1 MRPRR
6 RAGRSILAITAAL
19 LLLVGLL
26 TVLGPRGLHPDRFTR
41 CVTPLALRGDLTSS
55 ADKRELAQMLVGSAE
70 HSDLYWEGQA
80 GYLEYNVEG
89 NEEFNRGYTG
99 GIIGFTS
106 KTASMLEVVR
116 RYAALQRE
124 DNPLAPFLPAL
135 EAANGTSSIEGLGTA
150 YEEAW
155 RAAADDPAF
164 LLAQLTLAEDW
175 YLEPALDQAG
185 QDGVGAFGQ
194 YAYYDAMIHHGS
206 SGFATIREAA
216 GGTATVPSKGGDE
229 TAWLQA
235 FLDARETYMLTEVSP
250 QTATRVTTAQQGL
263 LDAGELDLDPPLD
276 YVMYGDHYR
285 LELAPLCRW
294 W

>member
-1 MRPRR
+1 MRR
-6 RAGRSILAITAAL
+6 RRRTGRTILAITAAL
-19 LLLVGLL
+19 LLLVGLITAL
-26 TVLGPRGLHPDRFTR
+26 SPRGLHPDRFTR
-41 CVTPLALRGDLTSS
+41 CVSPLTLRGDLTSS

-70 HSDLYWEGQA
+70 HSNLYWEAQA
-80 GYLEYNVEG
+80 AFLQYNVEG

-116 RYAALQRE
+116 RYAALQRQ

-135 EAANGTSSIEGLGTA
+135 EAANGTPSKEGLGPA
-150 YEEAW
+150 FEEAW
-155 RAAADDPAF
+155 REAADDPAF
-164 LLAQLTLAEDW
+164 LLAQLTVAEDW

-185 QDGVGAFGQ
+185 KDGVGAFGQ

-206 SGFATIREAA
+206 TAFTGIREAA
-216 GGTATVPSKGGDE
+216 GRAATVPSAGGDE

-235 FLDARETYMLTEVSP
+235 FLDAREAYMLLEVSP
-250 QTATRVTTAQQGL
+250 KTATRVTTAQQGL
-263 LDAGELDLDPPLD
+263 LDAGELGLDPPLD

-285 LELAPLCRW
+285 VELSPLCHW